1 MTEEKVI
8 SLQNVYAGYEDEN
21 ILEDVSFDMFRG
33 DFVGLIGPN
42 GGGKTTLIRVI
53 LGLIKPR
60 RGEIHIMGKSP
71 QEGRKHIGYVPQLQT
86 GDFDFPINVQEVVQM
101 GRLGNGKTL
110 KYADNEDKAVVEEK
124 LRWTG
129 LLDLRKRP
137 IEQLSGGQRQRVH
150 IARALATNPDILL
163 LDEPTSSVDAEATR
177 SLYELLERLNATVT
191 MLLITHDLTA
201 VSRYVKTIGCV
212 NKKLVYNRE
221 KQLTGDMITKAYG
234 CPVDLI
240 AHGLPHRVLESHDV
254 EINHD

>member
-1 MTEEKVI
+1 MPEEKVI

-53 LGLIKPR
+53 LGLIDPR
-60 RGEIHIMGKSP
+60 QGEITIMGKSP
-71 QEGRKHIGYVPQLQT
+71 REGRQHIGYVPQLQT
-86 GDFDFPINVQEVVQM
+86 EDFDFPINVWEVVQM
-101 GRLGNGKTL
+101 GRLGLRRSSKFAND
-110 KYADNEDKAVVEEK
+110 ADEAVVEEK

-137 IEQLSGGQRQRVH
+137 IKQLSGGQRQRVH

-163 LDEPTSSVDAEATR
+163 LDEPTASVDAEATR
-177 SLYELLERLNATVT
+177 NLYDLLEHLNATVT

-212 NKKLVYNRE
+212 NKKLVYNRA
-221 KQLTGDMITKAYG
+221 KQLTEDMINKAYG